1 MINFFSKFKKRTYI
15 EVQEATRNG
24 DYTGGYNFFPWL
36 IHMRKFMVFAFFL
49 NIFFGYKALE
59 GYFDNGLEIVTLLVS
74 LFFGVAVPSLIAVLL
89 LREYKEKK
97 QGISS

>member
-1 MINFFSKFKKRTYI
+1 MTNFLSKFKKRTYL
-15 EVQEATRNG
+15 EVQKATQEG
-24 DYTGGYNFFPWL
+24 DYTGGYEFFPWL

-59 GYFDNGLEIVTLLVS
+59 GYYENGEEIITLITAI
-74 LFFGVAVPSLIAVLL
+74 FFGIGVPSLISVLL
-89 LREYKEKK
+89 FKEYKEKK